1 VSALQR
7 KRVLIVEDE
16 FFIGAAAREML
27 EELGAIVIGPAATVS
42 EALALAATED
52 IDVALL
58 DVNLYG
64 HSSVIV
70 AAKLDA
76 RQIPM
81 VFATGYDNRADKD
94 WAGRYFLGK
103 PYTQEKLAAQ
113 LCCALEA
120 AAVRK
125 GSPS

>member
-1 VSALQR
+1 MSALLH

-16 FFIGAAAREML
+16 FFIGATVREML
-27 EELGAIVIGPAATVS
+27 EELGAVVIGPAVTVS
-42 EALALAATED
+42 EALELAATED

-64 HSSVIV
+64 HSSVVV

-76 RQIPM
+76 RQIPF
-81 VFATGYDNRADKD
+81 VFATGYDNRADKE
-94 WAGRYFLGK
+94 WAGRCFLGK

-120 AAVRK
+120 AAARK
-125 GSPS
+125 GAPS